1 MSLRTSFDHIVS
13 FLRSTFAGLSD
24 KRTGSNIQYTMEDV
38 GLTAFSV
45 FFTQSPSFLAHQ
57 KAMEEN
63 RGKSNAQTLFQA
75 GKIPTDNH
83 VRDLLDHVAPQ
94 ELYPVYDEA
103 YRALRQQGILDTFQA
118 VHGTELIALDG
129 TWYFSSQSEHIHCEN
144 CSCIHHRNGEVTH
157 YHSAI
162 TPVIVGPGQPYAIP
176 LRPEFIVPQDG
187 HEKQDCE
194 INAAKRWLDA
204 NGARYHTG
212 NQTLLGDDLYAH
224 QPFCRKVLQ
233 NNYHFIFVCK
243 PPSHK
248 YLYEWLGEMETEP
261 DIRTLKKRVKNKKN
275 HWEQHTYRY
284 VNNVPLVEGEG
295 ALRVNWC
302 EVTITSKGKQTYHSA
317 FITDWTITDENVAG
331 IVTAGRARW
340 KIENENNNTLKR
352 RGYHLDHNFGHGK
365 KYLSSTLAT
374 LNILAFLLHGLLT
387 FCDEAYRM
395 IRNKLPTKQIFFDHV
410 RCLTCYHCFP
420 SWTAMM
426 DFMMRGLEI
435 GPYEIDV

>member
-1 MSLRTSFDHIVS
+1 MSLQASFDHIVS
-13 FLRSTFAGLSD
+13 CLRHTFAGLSD
-24 KRTGSNIQYTMEDV
+24 KRKGSNTQYTMEDV

-75 GKIPTDNH
+75 DKIPGENH

-103 YRALRQQGILDTFQA
+103 YHALRQQGILDTFQA
-118 VHGTELIALDG
+118 VHDTELIALDG
-129 TWYFSSQSEHIHCEN
+129 TWYFSSQSEHIHCKN
-144 CSCIHHRNGEVTH
+144 CSCIQHHNGAVTH

-243 PPSHK
+243 PKSHK
-248 YLYEWLGEMETEP
+248 YLYEWLEGMETGP
-261 DIRTLKKRVKNKKN
+261 DIRTFKMRVKNKKN

-284 VNNVPLVEGEG
+284 VNHVPLVEGEG
-295 ALRVNWC
+295 AMKVNWC
-302 EVTITSKGKQTYHSA
+302 EVTITSKGKQAYHSA
-317 FITDWTITDENVAG
+317 FITDWTLTDENVAG

-395 IRNKLPTKQIFFDHV
+395 IRNKLPTKQTFFDHV

-435 GPYEIDV
+435 GPYATDA